1 MRPATITL
9 NNVFPGSMAQ
19 PFSSN
24 AAFEI
29 HTLEWFLQHNK
40 NTATRLR
47 SYEIIWIKSGTG
59 LLTVDHLDVEIEA
72 GKVYFFRPGQF
83 RYLHTGQ
90 RIEGYYLS
98 VSPDFFHLS
107 GPDAA
112 MPFLQTSYRA
122 FDGALVIQTDDEI
135 RQEAEDVLIK
145 LRREFTHYAN
155 TRTGILKGLFRM
167 FMLYLSQKMEGVSAS
182 ASCGAEKE
190 LVNKFMDSLKL
201 HYATKKMV
209 ADYADEFC
217 VTPGHLNRVVKKI
230 SGFPVSHHIQQQIV
244 LEAKRQAR
252 YSDRSMKEI
261 AYSLGFEDLAHFSKF
276 FKNNSGMNFSNFK
289 KQSGVSSQ

>member
-1 MRPATITL
+1 MRPATTTL
-9 NNVFPGSMAQ
+9 TNNFQGFVPQPFPGTS
-19 PFSSN
+19 
-24 AAFEI
+24 AFEI

-40 NTATRLR
+40 NTASRLR
-47 SYEIIWIKSGTG
+47 SYEIIWVKSGTG
-59 LLTVDHLDVEIEA
+59 LLTVDHLDVETEA
-72 GKVYFFRPGQF
+72 GTVYFLRPGQF
-83 RYLHTGQ
+83 RYLHPGQ
-90 RIEGYYLS
+90 QADGYYLS

-112 MPFLQTSYRA
+112 MPFLQTGHRA
-122 FDGALVIQTDDEI
+122 FDGALMIQTDDEI
-135 RQEAEDVLIK
+135 RQEAEDILIK
-145 LRREFTHYAN
+145 LRREFTQYAN
-155 TRTGILKGLFRM
+155 TRSGILKGLFRM
-167 FMLYLSQKMEGVSAS
+167 FMLYLSQKMDDVSAT
-182 ASCGAEKE
+182 ASRGAEKE

-217 VTPGHLNRVVKKI
+217 VTPGHLNRIVKKI
-230 SGFPVSHHIQQQIV
+230 SGFPVSYHIQQQIV

-289 KQSGVSSQ
+289 RQSGVRS